1 MIVAASGATA
11 SAAGGTAVR
20 LGVRLKTILPP
31 RRRRTRPLPLL
42 ERFRHFRTIGA
53 ANNAF
58 LETLGALAERSRALL
73 PVQVGTVMAAY
84 ESLTGTVQVMVEHLV
99 AMSGGRYRSLRVRF
113 EELERD
119 LGAQVLGLRA
129 IEYGPLVMWPG
140 EGAPLRAEEVGP
152 KAARL
157 DAVRRQTR
165 MRVPPFFVVSIYG
178 YRLFLEATGIHDLAA
193 ERFLTL
199 DLRDGEEVAA
209 AAEALRRAVMEAEVP
224 EALAAELRAAYHR
237 LVAEHPSPYG
247 VAVRSSSVVE
257 DSLSSFAGQFSSVL
271 NVTEGGLLEAYKTV
285 VASKFGVGAL
295 RYAAARGILHQEMAM
310 PVLVMAM
317 VPAEVSGVVYSR
329 DPRCEGCALVTAVRG
344 LAQPIV
350 EGRVVPDRI
359 VVARRGPTR
368 VVEVTPGS
376 RGTALRCN
384 PGGGLVALAEGEER
398 SAPALAEDD
407 AVWVADHAWVLEERF
422 GTPQDVEWAMDGDG
436 TVFIVQARP
445 LAMAPPAAGAPPPA
459 SAAPPLLTALPAAG
473 GVACGVVTRLSSLD
487 RLGDVP
493 DGAVLVVP
501 ASDPRL
507 AEVVLRV
514 AAIIAESGSPTGHM
528 ATVAREFGVPC
539 LVGAGEGAA
548 QLREGEVVTVDGW
561 RGQVFAGEVR
571 ELLAAAPPP
580 QIRPPERDAAHQAL
594 VRLLEAVAPLTLTDP
609 EAPTFRPANCATLHD
624 VARFVHQVS
633 MAEMFGIDTL
643 APRERRAARR
653 LAWKVPSE
661 VLVLDL
667 GGGLAPGSG
676 REVRLEEIVSAPLR
690 ALVEGMTD
698 PRLRLTGPVGFD
710 LKGFMSVVV
719 RSAADD
725 QRYGEPSYV
734 LCATDYVHFASR
746 LAYHF
751 ATVDAVAGSLLNE
764 NYVRFLFHG
773 GAAVAE
779 RREHRAYFLAT
790 VLAGHGFSVCQ
801 SGDRVEAWLRKRPAE
816 AILAGLVVLGRL
828 MMASRQLDMVM
839 VSRATA
845 DHFAR
850 AFLAGDVGFETV
862 RDG

>member
-1 MIVAASGATA
+1 M
-11 SAAGGTAVR
+11 R
-20 LGVRLKTILPP
+20 LGVRLNRILPP
-31 RRRRTRPLPLL
+31 RRRATPLPVM

-53 ANNAF
+53 ANNSF
-58 LETLGALAERSRALL
+58 LETLGVLTERSRALI
-73 PVQVGTVMAAY
+73 PVHVGTVIAAY

-99 AMSGGRYRSLRVRF
+99 AMSGGRYRSLRVRL
-113 EELERD
+113 EQLERD
-119 LGAQVLGLRA
+119 LGAQVLGLRP
-129 IEYGPLVMWPG
+129 IEYGPLIMWPG
-140 EGAPLRAEEVGP
+140 GKVPLRPEEVGP

-157 DAVRRQTR
+157 DTVMRQTR
-165 MRVPPFFVVSIYG
+165 MRVPPFFVVSVYG
-178 YRLFLEATGIHDLAA
+178 YRIFLEATGIHDLAS

-199 DLRDGEEVAA
+199 DLQNGEEVAA
-209 AAEALRRAVMEAEVP
+209 TAAALRRAVMEAEVP
-224 EALAAELRAAYHR
+224 PALAGELLAAYR
-237 LVAEHPSPYG
+237 KLVAAHPSPYG

-257 DSLSSFAGQFSSVL
+257 DSLSSFAGQFESVL
-271 NVTEGGLLEAYKTV
+271 NVDESRLLEAYKSV
-285 VASKFGVGAL
+285 VASKFGMSAL

-317 VPAEVSGVVYSR
+317 VPATVSGVAYSR
-329 DPRCEGCALVTAVRG
+329 DPQCEDCALVTAVRG
-344 LAQPIV
+344 LAQPIA
-350 EGRVVPDRI
+350 EGRVVPDRML
-359 VVARRGPTR
+359 VARRGPTR

-376 RGTALRCN
+376 RGTALRCR
-384 PGGGLVALAEGEER
+384 PGSGLVAVPEAGEAN
-398 SAPALAEDD
+398 APALADEE

-422 GTPQDVEWAMDGDG
+422 GTPQDVEWAMDSDG
-436 TVFIVQARP
+436 TVFVVQARP
-445 LAMAPPAAGAPPPA
+445 LAVATAAGSPLATCTA
-459 SAAPPLLTALPAAG
+459 LPLLTALPAAG
-473 GVACGVVTRLSSLD
+473 GVACGPVARLTSLD
-487 RLGDVP
+487 RLGSVP

-514 AAIIAESGSPTGHM
+514 AAIVAESGSPTGHM

-548 QLREGEVVTVDGW
+548 RLREGEVVTVDGW
-561 RGQVFAGEVR
+561 RGQVLAGEVQ
-571 ELLAAAPPP
+571 ELLAALPPP
-580 QIRPPERDAAHQAL
+580 EARPVERDAARETLA
-594 VRLLEAVAPLTLTDP
+594 RLLEAVTPLTLTDP
-609 EAPTFRPANCATLHD
+609 EAPTFRPASCATLHD

-667 GGGLAPGSG
+667 GGGLAPGTG
-676 REVRLEEIVSAPLR
+676 REVRPEEILSAPLR

-698 PRLRLTGPVGFD
+698 PRLRVAGPVGFD

-734 LCATDYVHFASR
+734 LCAADYLHFASR

-751 ATVDAVAGSLLNE
+751 ATVDAVAGNLLNE
-764 NYVRFLFHG
+764 NYARFLFHG
-773 GAAVAE
+773 GAAVAA

-790 VLAGHGFSVCQ
+790 VLAGHGFSVRQ
-801 SGDRVEAWLRKRPAE
+801 SGDRVEAWLRKRPAD
-816 AILAGLVVLGRL
+816 AILGGLVVLGRL

-845 DHFAR
+845 EHFAQ

-862 RDG
+862 RTD